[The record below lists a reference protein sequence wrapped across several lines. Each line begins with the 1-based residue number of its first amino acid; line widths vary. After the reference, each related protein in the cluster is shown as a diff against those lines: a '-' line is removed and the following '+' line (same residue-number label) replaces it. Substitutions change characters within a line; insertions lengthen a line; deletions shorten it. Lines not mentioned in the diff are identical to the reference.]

1 MNTNVGIVEFRAG
14 KRIYEFIKGVGGGG
28 TFSAATMNPHTLS
41 SPTFSFGGC

>member
-14 KRIYEFIKGVGGGG
+14 KRIYEFIKGVGGG